1 MSARPDTHERRAL
14 LGVDLGG
21 TKALLGLFDTV
32 AAGGA
37 VPRERHRLRLSCAE
51 FGGFDELLGR
61 YLRQAI
67 VDGAIREASDVA
79 AACVGLAGPVAG
91 GRAKLTN
98 LPWEVDAGRVA
109 AALGGARVELVN
121 DFVAAAAGIEAIGA
135 TGLRTLQR
143 GRADPGAPR
152 LVVGAGTGLG
162 TALIVPDAGGWR
174 VLPGEGGHAGFAPCS
189 APELALL
196 RWLRRR
202 ARRAATRGTTRSE
215 HARTRVRWED
225 VVSGAG
231 IESAFRF
238 LAERDRRAARARPQ
252 WHGDE
257 AHEGG
262 DVREVQRARDA
273 VPRAR
278 GRWPNASE
286 IAAAALA
293 LGAAPAGDAHEA
305 RAVAVDARLAAAALD
320 GFAAGFGAF
329 AGDAA
334 LMTLPRGG
342 VYVAGGIG
350 PKVFDARR
358 TGAFLDA
365 FADKGGHAAL
375 LRALPVSL
383 VLEPALG
390 MLGAAVLAARAR
402 PAVC

>member
-1 MSARPDTHERRAL
+1 MNARPDTHERRAL
-14 LGVDLGG
+14 LAVDLGG

-51 FGGFDELLGR
+51 FGGFDELLCR

-152 LVVGAGTGLG
+152 LLVGAGTGLG

-189 APELALL
+189 EQELDLL

-238 LAERDRRAARARPQ
+238 LAERDRRAARARSQ
-252 WHGDE
+252 WHGDD
-257 AHEGG
+257 AREGG

-273 VPRAR
+273 TPRAR
-278 GRWPNASE
+278 GRWPKASE
-286 IAAAALA
+286 IAAAALGPA
-293 LGAAPAGDAHEA
+293 NAP
-305 RAVAVDARLAAAALD
+305 AVAVDARLAAAALD
-320 GFAAGFGAF
+320 GFAAAFGAF